1 MKMFVQGKVESFGYV
16 DPQNGNSLAPAAV
29 TDPGCERELNEDRY
43 GVIECDSGT
52 AWIVCDGM
60 GGVSGGELAAQIAM
74 DAVRRTLTSSGG
86 LSADQAVELALRE
99 ANRLVV
105 LRRQNQAFSS
115 MGTTAV
121 FALFQGSEVVI
132 SHVGDSRAYL
142 VRSGVIQQLTVD
154 HTYVQN
160 LVDQGDINLE
170 EALSHPDAHILT
182 RCLGSQAGLELDILK
197 FWVWPVKEGAVKD
210 YLVLVTDGLYTM
222 IDDQEIARVVSSES
236 PQAACVKLTEEAKR
250 KGGYDNITIA
260 IIPLNGQL
268 RSDIP
273 PNYKPTHKFNNG
285 VADSTGMATSASIW
299 MMVSLGLV
307 AIFLLV
313 VILIMLFFGPQL
325 GL

>member
-1 MKMFVQGKVESFGYV
+1 MFVQGKVESFGYV
-16 DPQNGNSLAPAAV
+16 DPQNGNKLGPAAV

-43 GVIECDSGT
+43 GVIDSESGV

-74 DAVRRTLTSSGG
+74 DAVRRTLSNIGCMP
-86 LSADQAVELALRE
+86 ADQVVEMALRE
-99 ANRLVV
+99 ANRLIV

-121 FALFQGSEVVI
+121 FALFQGCEVVI

-142 VRSGVIQQLTVD
+142 VRGGVIQQLTVD

-197 FWVWPVKEGAVKD
+197 FWVWPVEETSVRD
-210 YLVLVTDGLYTM
+210 FLVLVTDGLYTM
-222 IDDQEIARVVSSES
+222 IDDQEIARVVSSEP
-236 PQAACVKLTEEAKR
+236 PQSACVKLTEEAKR

-268 RSDIP
+268 RSEIP
-273 PNYKPTHKFNNG
+273 PNYKPSVKLNNSGSTSG
-285 VADSTGMATSASIW
+285 VAASASIW